1 MSNFTNNSGA
11 LVKNT
16 RFDCLNTDNVNN
28 NSQYSSSSRYSTR
41 NDRSDERPRHRNSM
55 LSGRYSFLAEKRELR
70 KRNQVNLK
78 NERFPS
84 LIDLKN
90 NREKETVMGN
100 YKEKASYTEEEIQ
113 QKKKEKEK
121 QRERQSLKGWL
132 NISRRNGITE
142 ICNIDKYGR
151 KIPVQHEENNDNE
164 NPYDHKQF
172 QKECSVAMYRNLQ
185 FIQASR
191 DEENEILGPH
201 SQYYNKGSL
210 TDLSYL
216 SDSDFESTDEDDGN
230 KTDNDYDSDI
240 DTY

>member
-1 MSNFTNNSGA
+1 
-11 LVKNT
+11 
-16 RFDCLNTDNVNN
+16 
-28 NSQYSSSSRYSTR
+28 
-41 NDRSDERPRHRNSM
+41 
-55 LSGRYSFLAEKRELR
+55 
-70 KRNQVNLK
+70 
-78 NERFPS
+78 
-84 LIDLKN
+84 
-90 NREKETVMGN
+90 
-100 YKEKASYTEEEIQ
+100 
-113 QKKKEKEK
+113 
-121 QRERQSLKGWL
+121 RQSLKGWL

-172 QKECSVAMYRNLQ
+172 QKECAIAMYRNLQ